1 MKVEFNSLGNVY
13 SPPSK
18 TVRQKPVSFCGADE
32 FVQGALNPQTYKEA
46 RKALQREY
54 LPEIARLKNEYRT
67 LSESLTPRDIFEST
81 QSKEA
86 VGVFNE
92 FMQIFKACAEKGKK
106 ENAYPHL
113 KLATALSQMH
123 DEVYL
128 LYTLKTADP
137 ARCVMVV
144 SQDKKAAEKFFDF
157 SEFYSKVN
165 STTPSSQY
173 WKEKAD
179 KWVPAFKLDFTGVKD
194 VTGDSN
200 GLQKATWNAAKKAE
214 ETYQK
219 TGRKSFIQVENMER
233 LLNHQTNPKK
243 NIASM
248 KELMNC
254 ISEDYHSTILF
265 HATDPSKLDPGTMV
279 SHRVG
284 YRCNLD
290 ELGVKVDDFSIFDD
304 YKKQLQPAM
313 DKIDE
318 TIRQGEVQQKE
329 MLSSIKRL
337 KKEFKEKIA
346 ELNERFPKEM
356 RNASTN
362 LQTPTPEP
370 EVIKKLSK
378 TKVGL
383 IIAAAATAF
392 GGGILLYKKF
402 GKKNAAPKGIPQIPA
417 APATT
422 PFVSPQA
429 LMQQTPA
436 AQPLTQYSAP
446 LTMQDFLKQN
456 S

>member
-1 MKVEFNSLGNVY
+1 VKVALNSLGNVY

-18 TVRQKPVSFCGADE
+18 TVKQTPVSFCGADE
-32 FVQGALNPQTYKEA
+32 FVQGALNPQAYKEA

-54 LPEIARLKNEYRT
+54 LPEIARLKNEHRT
-67 LSESLTPRDIFEST
+67 LSESLAPRAIFEST
-81 QSKEA
+81 QSKETQ
-86 VGVFNE
+86 N
-92 FMQIFKACAEKGKK
+92 IFCDFIQKFDLIAKRANRT
-106 ENAYPHL
+106 NAYPHE
-113 KLATALSQMH
+113 KLTKALSEIYE
-123 DEVYL
+123 EVYL
-128 LYTLKTADP
+128 PYTFKIEDP

-157 SEFYSKVN
+157 SEFHSKIV
-165 STTPSSQY
+165 STVTPP
-173 WKEKAD
+173 KECVEKSNR
-179 KWVPAFKLDFTGVKD
+179 WVSAFKLDFTKVKD
-194 VTGDSN
+194 VTGDNN
-200 GLQKATWNAAKKAE
+200 GLQKDFIAVLKSAE
-214 ETYQK
+214 ANYQK

-233 LLNHQTNPKK
+233 LINRQTNSNA
-243 NIASM
+243 NIAAM
-248 KELMNC
+248 KDYMNKV
-254 ISEDYHSTILF
+254 DRRYHSTILF

-284 YRCNLD
+284 YSCNLD

-304 YKKQLQPAM
+304 YKKQLQPTM